1 METKNLLKENLNKEE
16 KKYKL
21 LKSCSIASI
30 VIAISSVVLML
41 LSYFIISSSIKGE
54 AISQAEIKE
63 KIRETFSLPLTI
75 GLVLLVVGV
84 VCLFVF
90 NKLKN
95 TQERKYLKIEFELKD
110 CKDNKNNIYD

>member
-1 METKNLLKENLNKEE
+1 METRNVLKESFNKEE
-16 KKYKL
+16 RKYKV
-21 LKSCSIASI
+21 LKSCYIASM

-54 AISQAEIKE
+54 AIPQTEMKE
-63 KIRETFSLPLTI
+63 KIRAMFSLPLTI
-75 GLVLLVVGV
+75 GIILLVLGV
-84 VCLFVF
+84 ACLFIF

-110 CKDNKNNIYD
+110 CQDYMHD